1 MRIEEETLDKME
13 VLEHDLTMAG
23 LRSRGIV
30 PRMSVVP
37 LIMLL
42 SIKLKP
48 DGLFDKA
55 NGRQVA
61 AGHPGHM
68 KKGIHYAV
76 VFSASPTV
84 AVGRIME
91 AASVHTGMTPFMFD
105 VHAACL
111 YADAEE
117 DMRIPVSYPK
127 GRKRFK
133 VINGVKTELFAL
145 VVKNLYGLPTAG
157 RHWSKECDSIITDLT
172 QTLQAIYL

>member
-1 MRIEEETLDKME
+1 MRIEEETLGKME

-48 DGLFDKA
+48 DGSFDKA
-55 NGRQVA
+55 KGRQVA

-76 VFSASPTV
+76 VFSASPAA
-84 AVGRIME
+84 AVGRILK
-91 AASVHTGMTPFMFD
+91 AASVH
-105 VHAACL
+105 
-111 YADAEE
+111 
-117 DMRIPVSYPK
+117 SYW
-127 GRKRFK
+127 
-133 VINGVKTELFAL
+133 N
-145 VVKNLYGLPTAG
+145 
-157 RHWSKECDSIITDLT
+157 DSICIRCSRGIFTC
-172 QTLQAIYL
+172 